1 MKGPDSKSGRPV
13 LPAQGFKSLHLR
25 HMKTPLTSDPLGLDI
40 NGVSVIFLDFMQFL
54 GVLTDALGLD
64 T

>member
-1 MKGPDSKSGRPV
+1 
-13 LPAQGFKSLHLR
+13 
-25 HMKTPLTSDPLGLDI
+25 MKTPLTSDPLGLDI